1 MCVFL
6 FLFFGITFQRQGYH
20 YWPAVNIFSEL
31 STTVN
36 SADYSKFQKKSNI
49 SILRIC
55 RTNDGLI
62 LQTN

>member
-1 MCVFL
+1 ML
-6 FLFFGITFQRQGYH
+6 LLLFFFGSTLQRQGYH
-20 YWPAVNIFSEL
+20 YWPAVNICSEL

-36 SADYSKFQKKSNI
+36 SADYSKFQKTSNI

>member
-1 MCVFL
+1 MF
-6 FLFFGITFQRQGYH
+6 FFGRTLQRQGYH

-36 SADYSKFQKKSNI
+36 SAGCSKFQKKSNI

-55 RTNDGLI
+55 KTNDGPI
-62 LQTN
+62 